1 MTEGNLAQD
10 EIQKTIKELFCSKKF
25 TGEVH
30 KVLSLLSVLNI
41 FLSITAFLGNTLIL
55 VALHEEASLHPLST
69 SKLLYR
75 NLAIS
80 DLCVGVI
87 LEPTAITYLL
97 SVINEKWEI
106 CYYASV
112 INHVAANLLCAL
124 SLYTVTAISV
134 DRLLALLLRLRY
146 RQVTTLKR
154 TCLSVTVIWIMCV
167 FGTSSYFWSHSFT
180 SWWVLIGTG
189 RCQFT
194 SVFSYTKLFCTLRH
208 NQIHIQHHGSLRQP
222 SQATPLNIPRYRKA
236 VTSALWV
243 QVTMTF
249 CYLPYGIVK
258 ILRPQ
263 IGLSSSLYLSI
274 QFTANLVL
282 FKNSSLNPLLYCWKI
297 REVRQ
302 AVKDTIRQFFCAQN

>member
-1 MTEGNLAQD
+1 MTEGNLAED

-134 DRLLALLLRLRY
+134 DRLLALSLRLRY

-154 TCLSVTVIWIMCV
+154 TCLSVTVIWIMCL
-167 FGTSSYFWSHSFT
+167 FGVILS
-180 SWWVLIGTG
+180 L
-189 RCQFT
+189 
-194 SVFSYTKLFCTLRH
+194 
-208 NQIHIQHHGSLRQP
+208 HGG
-222 SQATPLNIPRYRKA
+222 
-236 VTSALWV
+236 
-243 QVTMTF
+243 
-249 CYLPYGIVK
+249 YLLAPAGV
-258 ILRPQ
+258 
-263 IGLSSSLYLSI
+263 
-274 QFTANLVL
+274 
-282 FKNSSLNPLLYCWKI
+282 NSP
-297 REVRQ
+297 
-302 AVKDTIRQFFCAQN
+302 QFFRTQNYFALCATIKFIFSTTVLLGNPAKQLH

>member
-1 MTEGNLAQD
+1 MTTPWDNIHLSSYYKTKYIQVKSQCRCSHWRKMTEGNLAED
-10 EIQKTIKELFCSKKF
+10 EIQKTIKELFCPKKF

-30 KVLSLLSVLNI
+30 NVLSSLSVLNI
-41 FLSITAFLGNTLIL
+41 FLSITTFLGNTLIL
-55 VALHEEASLHPLST
+55 VALHKETSLHPP

-134 DRLLALLLRLRY
+134 DRLLALLLGLRY
-146 RQVTTLKR
+146 RQVITLKR
-154 TCLSVTVIWIMCV
+154 TCLSVIVIWIMCI
-167 FGTSSYFWSHSFT
+167 FGTSSCFWSHSFT
-180 SWWVLIGTG
+180 AWWVLIGTG
-189 RCQFT
+189 LCQFT
-194 SVFSYTKLFCTLRH
+194 SIFSYTTIFCTLRH
-208 NQIHIQHHGSLRQP
+208 NHIHIQHHDSLRQP

-249 CYLPYGIVK
+249 CYLPYGIVE
-258 ILRPQ
+258 IL
-263 IGLSSSLYLSI
+263 
-274 QFTANLVL
+274 FET
-282 FKNSSLNPLLYCWKI
+282 
-297 REVRQ
+297 
-302 AVKDTIRQFFCAQN
+302 